1 MQAQIVRPSFR
12 SLAALAVAFLAI
24 AALTLTLLVTQR
36 PALSTGERRSA
47 PAAPA
52 APAVVQAPSTSDH
65 NPDAS
70 LPQCRRA
77 GGPTC

>member
-1 MQAQIVRPSFR
+1 MQAQIIRPSFR
-12 SLAALAVAFLAI
+12 SLAALAVALLAI

-36 PALSTGERRSA
+36 PAVSPGVVRSE
-47 PAAPA
+47 PAAP
-52 APAVVQAPSTSDH
+52 VVQSTSASDA

-70 LPQCRRA
+70 LPACRRH